1 MCLPCAPMNC
11 AKIGMRFLQ
20 VLHLKGSELLC
31 IFDIKHVQMFD
42 SSILELSIL
51 EGQSPSRSSSTAGTR
66 NTTPQMVGHSA
77 SSPNSRR
84 KDLLPWAR
92 TSGKTHCIL
101 YIVKYS
107 SYPPSFPLL
116 ANGHLMGSYGGF
128 GGKQI
133 LVNPFSSGFPRSCVL
148 KTKSEQIPGTSQYR

>member
-1 MCLPCAPMNC
+1 MNC

-51 EGQSPSRSSSTAGTR
+51 EGQSPSRSSSMLVQETLHRKWLAIPPHRQIPGAKTCFLGQGPRGKLTAYPTLW
-66 NTTPQMVGHSA
+66 NTQVIH
-77 SSPNSRR
+77 
-84 KDLLPWAR
+84 
-92 TSGKTHCIL
+92 
-101 YIVKYS
+101 
-107 SYPPSFPLL
+107 PLL
-116 ANGHLMGSYGGF
+116 AKGHLMGSYGGF
-128 GGKQI
+128 GGKRI

-148 KTKSEQIPGTSQYR
+148 KTKSEQILGTSQYR

>member
-42 SSILELSIL
+42 NWRARVLVDLVVCWYKKHY
-51 EGQSPSRSSSTAGTR
+51 TANGWPFHLIAKFQAQR
-66 NTTPQMVGHSA
+66 LA
-77 SSPNSRR
+77 SLG
-84 KDLLPWAR
+84 KDLGENSLH
-92 TSGKTHCIL
+92 TLHSEIL
-101 YIVKYS
+101 KLS
-107 SYPPSFPLL
+107 TPSFPLL

-128 GGKQI
+128 GGKRI